1 MNARSTLAQCLT
13 LGAFALLASPQETL
27 ACDGQVFIRLW
38 QPGGQETWYDAEE
51 EVQIR
56 SGQEG
61 HIYVHVK
68 GRGQQPYSTA
78 ARIGYPEEF
87 GYQGDAREVERSV
100 KMEAQTGDDRRY
112 GRIRFRADQQNL
124 VYIGYQ
130 ITGVASPGSLNSVPN
145 DCRVGYIPI
154 RVTGNQTGGGGRGEG
169 GGRGDGGGRGNGG
182 GRGDGG
188 GRGNGG
194 RGASWEAAENLVGYL
209 YVGILRRD
217 DPGELHQ
224 EYIRMTER
232 RGIEG
237 LQEVAAAMFKSQEFR
252 DQALRRLQQ
261 EQGRINDRGERI
273 NALLWAIYES
283 VYFEGAE
290 PPDRR
295 VDQDYDLLYECLENR
310 DNRACEKMGY
320 SLINN
325 PLYREGNEED
335 LGALY

>member
-1 MNARSTLAQCLT
+1 MNARSTLAHCLT
-13 LGAFALLASPQETL
+13 LGAFALLASPQESL

-100 KMEAQTGDDRRY
+100 KMDAQTGDDRRY
-112 GRIRFRADQQNL
+112 GRIRFRANQQNL
-124 VYIGYQ
+124 VYIGYE
-130 ITGVASPGSLNSVPN
+130 ITGVASPGTLNAVPS

-154 RVTGNQTGGGGRGEG
+154 RVTGNQNSGGGRGEG
-169 GGRGDGGGRGNGG
+169 GGRGNGGGG

-188 GRGNGG
+188 GRNS
-194 RGASWEAAENLVGYL
+194 ASREAAENLVGYL

-217 DPGELHQ
+217 EPGDLHE

-232 RGIEG
+232 RGLEG
-237 LQEVAAAMFKSQEFR
+237 LQEVAAAMFKSREFQ
-252 DQALRRLQQ
+252 DQALRR
-261 EQGRINDRGERI
+261 EGGSGDRGERI
-273 NALLWAIYES
+273 DALLWAIYES

-290 PPDRR
+290 PPARR
-295 VDQDYDLLYECLENR
+295 AEQDYDLLYECLADRNE
-310 DNRACEKMGY
+310 RACEKMGY

-325 PLYREGNEED
+325 PLYREGNAED
-335 LGALY
+335 LDALY